1 MSNDQQYLS
10 KPKNHPIV
18 SEYFYGN
25 PPDGFSLE
33 NDPMFQ
39 LFLSESLEF
48 SSILANYQY
57 RSSFLF
63 VAVLLLMHSLHS
75 IDIIDTQ

>member
-1 MSNDQQYLS
+1 MISNISQNQKIIPSY
-10 KPKNHPIV
+10 PNI
-18 SEYFYGN
+18 FMAT